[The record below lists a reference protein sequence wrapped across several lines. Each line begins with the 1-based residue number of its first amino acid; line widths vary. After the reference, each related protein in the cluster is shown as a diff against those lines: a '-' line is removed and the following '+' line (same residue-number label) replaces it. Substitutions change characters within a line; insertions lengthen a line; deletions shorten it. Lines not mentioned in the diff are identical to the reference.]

1 MYLEEL
7 QVGAE
12 YPIESVTALPP
23 RNPYNGIAEVTVT
36 AVNGEG
42 KTVLSSVTEAVI
54 QRKRED

>member
-12 YPIESVTALPP
+12 YPIESVTALTP

-36 AVNGEG
+36 AVNEEG

-54 QRKRED
+54 LRKRED